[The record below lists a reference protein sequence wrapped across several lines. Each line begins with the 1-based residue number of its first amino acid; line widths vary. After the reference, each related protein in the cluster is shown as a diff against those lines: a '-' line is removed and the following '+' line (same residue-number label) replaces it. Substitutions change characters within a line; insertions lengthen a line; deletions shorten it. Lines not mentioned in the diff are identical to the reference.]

1 MCNCIK
7 EIEESTLLYVK
18 EKHSKPPFSGTV
30 SDGKI
35 LQSQFP
41 FSINEGK
48 GVIRGRVSYSE
59 FQYRFTILKKDGSY
73 GKPKNLILNAGH
85 SFCPWCGEKHPE

>member
-7 EIEESTLLYVK
+7 EIEDQMTGHVK
-18 EKHSKPPFSGTV
+18 NKHSKPPFSGTIGN
-30 SDGKI
+30 GKI

-48 GVIRGRVSYSE
+48 GVIKGRVSFSE
-59 FQYRFTILKKDGSY
+59 FKYLFTILKKDGTY
-73 GKPKNLILNAGH
+73 GKPKNVIVNVGH
-85 SFCPWCGEKHPE
+85 SYCPWCGEKHPE